1 MCYSTIS
8 FWDVQPHVRTAVR
21 MRSSRMFLCSCS
33 CGPCRDYVIMF
44 AQKRDLKRQDRF
56 TLSLTRYDS
65 DVPQTWHD
73 FYK

>member
-1 MCYSTIS
+1 
-8 FWDVQPHVRTAVR
+8 